1 MNFIKTGIDGLYV
14 VELIKIGDK
23 RGFFARAWCE
33 TEFADK
39 NLTSRMVQANTSYS
53 KNKGTLRGL
62 HYQVI
67 PHEEA
72 KLMRCIKGAIFDV
85 AVDIRPGSATFGA
98 WVGVELSGDNKQQ
111 LWVPEGFAHGFVAL
125 EDDTDVLYKATDYYD
140 PDDEFC
146 LRWDDEAIGVEW
158 PVGDLTPRVSNRDR
172 LGKTLGELPLFD

>member
-85 AVDIRPGSATFGA
+85 AVDLRPDSKTYKKWFGI
-98 WVGVELSGDNKQQ
+98 ELTESNRRM
-111 LWVPEGFAHGFVAL
+111 LFIPEGFAHGYQTLV
-125 EDDTDVLYKATDYYD
+125 DDTETFYMSSAFYAS
-140 PDDEFC
+140 EAERG
-146 LRWDDEAIGVEW
+146 LRWNDPAIAIKW
-158 PVGDLTPRVSNRDR
+158 PITENLNITDKDR
-172 LGKTLGELPLFD
+172 NWSDIE

>member
-1 MNFIKTGIDGLYV
+1 MNFIKTGFDSLYV
-14 VELIKIGDK
+14 VELIKVGDK

-62 HYQVI
+62 HYQVS

-85 AVDIRPGSATFGA
+85 AVDLRPDSKTYKKWFGI
-98 WVGVELSGDNKQQ
+98 ELTESNRRM
-111 LWVPEGFAHGFVAL
+111 LFIPEGFAHGYQTLV
-125 EDDTDVLYKATDYYD
+125 EDTETFYMSSAFYAS
-140 PDDEFC
+140 EAERG
-146 LRWDDEAIGVEW
+146 LRWNDPAIAIQW
-158 PVGDLTPRVSNRDR
+158 PITENLNITDKDR
-172 LGKTLGELPLFD
+172 SWSDIE

>member
-1 MNFIKTGIDGLYV
+1 MNFIKTGFDSLYV
-14 VELIKIGDK
+14 VELIKVGDK

-62 HYQVI
+62 HYQVS

-85 AVDIRPGSATFGA
+85 AVDLRPNSKTYKKWFGI
-98 WVGVELSGDNKQQ
+98 ELTESNRRM
-111 LWVPEGFAHGFVAL
+111 LFIPEGFAHGYQTLV
-125 EDDTDVLYKATDYYD
+125 EDTETFYMSSAFYAS
-140 PDDEFC
+140 EAERG
-146 LRWDDEAIGVEW
+146 LRWNDPAIAIQW
-158 PVGDLTPRVSNRDR
+158 PITENLNITDKDR
-172 LGKTLGELPLFD
+172 SWSDIE